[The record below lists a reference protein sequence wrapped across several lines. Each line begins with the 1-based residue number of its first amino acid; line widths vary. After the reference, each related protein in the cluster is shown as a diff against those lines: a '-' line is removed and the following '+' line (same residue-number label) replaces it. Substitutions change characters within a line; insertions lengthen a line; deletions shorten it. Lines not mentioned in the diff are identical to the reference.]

1 MLSSK
6 LILGLPRY
14 RLLND
19 SLTTYFLTKWQWQF
33 PQKAQRTFVTKTSGQ
48 STYSQDN
55 ETNSPSSLDSSDY
68 GIDCPCSWSQSCADV
83 VRHYSLLTHFGY
95 EDNLQPEQVWNT
107 GGYIGM
113 YRKCECSLKWK
124 KTVEN
129 DLKTGVMDDLKPY
142 GSFHWTLC
150 LSFLLRVRCLH
161 GLWQEKLP
169 ALEAQLQILDHE
181 PLVRGTCPMCQQ
193 PTCNWL
199 LNCSR
204 VCRLVGL
211 T

>member
-19 SLTTYFLTKWQWQF
+19 SLTTSFLTKWQWQF

-68 GIDCPCSWSQSCADV
+68 GRDCPCSWSQSCADV

-95 EDNLQPEQVWNT
+95 EDKLQPEQVWKT

-129 DLKTGVMDDLKPY
+129 DLETGVMDDLKPY

-161 GLWQEKLP
+161 REAPFLISSLWLGEL
-169 ALEAQLQILDHE
+169 AIAICASSRLAI
-181 PLVRGTCPMCQQ
+181 GF
-193 PTCNWL
+193 

-204 VCRLVGL
+204 LCQLVGL
-211 T
+211 P